1 MSKYKHADRKIKEL
15 EEEIKFLNKSLDYS
29 AHLNKTL
36 QNRFDEAEKQRINY
50 RKVIRYHS
58 LLLILMSLLSQQTK
72 GNTDIDKLIKRNIMD
87 FYSAMCKD
95 LMEIPNDDNEI
106 IDNEF
111 EDEEER
117 YDESESD
124 DLWDG
129 EEEFE

>member
-1 MSKYKHADRKIKEL
+1 MSKYRHTHGKIKEL

-29 AHLNKTL
+29 VHLNNIL

-58 LLLILMSLLSQQTK
+58 LLLILTSLLCQTK
-72 GNTDIDKLIKRNIMD
+72 GNTDIDKLIKRNIMN

-117 YDESESD
+117 FDES
-124 DLWDG
+124 
-129 EEEFE
+129 

>member
-1 MSKYKHADRKIKEL
+1 MSKYKHTDGKIKEL
-15 EEEIKFLNKSLDYS
+15 EEEIKFLNKSLNYS
-29 AHLNKTL
+29 AHLNNIL
-36 QNRFDEAEKQRINY
+36 QNRFDVAEKQRINY

-58 LLLILMSLLSQQTK
+58 LLLIVMSLLSQTN
-72 GNTDIDKLIKRNIMD
+72 GETDIDKLIKRNIMD
-87 FYSAMCKD
+87 FYSALSKD

-124 DLWDG
+124 DLWYG
-129 EEEFE
+129 EEESE

>member
-1 MSKYKHADRKIKEL
+1 MSKYRHTSKKIKEL
-15 EEEIKFLNKSLDYS
+15 EEEIKFLNKSLNYS
-29 AHLNKTL
+29 AHLNNIL
-36 QNRFDEAEKQRINY
+36 QNRFDVAEKQRINY

-58 LLLILMSLLSQQTK
+58 LLLIVMSLLSQTN
-72 GNTDIDKLIKRNIMD
+72 GETDIDKLIKRNIMD
-87 FYSAMCKD
+87 FYSALSKD

-124 DLWDG
+124 DIWDG
-129 EEEFE
+129 AKECR

>member
-1 MSKYKHADRKIKEL
+1 MNKYKHTHGKIKEL

-36 QNRFDEAEKQRINY
+36 QKKFDDVYKERINY
-50 RKVIRYHS
+50 RRLIKYHS
-58 LLLILMSLLSQQTK
+58 LLLILTSLLSQTK

-111 EDEEER
+111 EDEAER
-117 YDESESD
+117 YDEGEST

-129 EEEFE
+129 EEEYE

>member
-15 EEEIKFLNKSLDYS
+15 EQEIKFLNKSLNYS
-29 AHLNKTL
+29 AHLNNIL
-36 QNRFDEAEKQRINY
+36 QNRFDVAEKQRINY
-50 RKVIRYHS
+50 RRIIKYHS
-58 LLLILMSLLSQQTK
+58 LLLIVMSLLCQTN

-111 EDEEER
+111 EDEAER
-117 YDESESD
+117 YDEGEST

-129 EEEFE
+129 EEEYE

>member
-1 MSKYKHADRKIKEL
+1 MSKYRHSDKKIKEL
-15 EEEIKFLNKSLDYS
+15 ENEIKFLNKSLDFS
-29 AHLNKTL
+29 RIMNKNL
-36 QNRFDEAEKQRINY
+36 ENNYNELEKERINY
-50 RKVIRYHS
+50 RRIIKYHS
-58 LLLILMSLLSQQTK
+58 LLLILTSLLCQTK
-72 GNTDIDKLIKRNIMD
+72 GDTDIDKLIKRNIMD

-124 DLWDG
+124 DIWAG